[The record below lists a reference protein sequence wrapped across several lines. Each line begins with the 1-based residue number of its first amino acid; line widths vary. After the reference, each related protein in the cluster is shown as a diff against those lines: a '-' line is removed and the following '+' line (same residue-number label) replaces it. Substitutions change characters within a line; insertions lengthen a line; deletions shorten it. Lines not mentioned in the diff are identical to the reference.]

1 MRTTILA
8 ILLLVSSTTVDA
20 KLKIETRVDRLTKQT
35 ITQADGLKVCQPRD
49 SGAFA
54 KCATVKLA
62 WIATQADS
70 VAIRLEFPE
79 TVSIQEVAINVD
91 GVVQAFKATTA
102 STDFGF
108 DPNLAR
114 VGMSGA
120 SSANTF
126 LISIAAL
133 RALSKDASSGILRVS
148 GPHSS
153 IDFDFWRQAKM
164 KGLPVDDL
172 RQFLD
177 AVAPMAAAQ

>member
-108 DPNLAR
+108 DPGKQCEHVLDFHSRASCAVQGCFERDTESVRSTLEYRLRFLAPGKNER
-114 VGMSGA
+114 FA
-120 SSANTF
+120 S
-126 LISIAAL
+126 
-133 RALSKDASSGILRVS
+133 R
-148 GPHSS
+148 
-153 IDFDFWRQAKM
+153 
-164 KGLPVDDL
+164 
-172 RQFLD
+172 
-177 AVAPMAAAQ
+177 